1 MVIWAD
7 CDSNIIIEFCGLR
20 IEIFGTVP
28 NEKENPQFIL
38 GVHIRG
44 FVNNTAITKPSF
56 SI

>member
-1 MVIWAD
+1 MVFWEN

-20 IEIFGTVP
+20 IEIFGSVP